1 MEDIGSCHQQLQDL
15 ATHLWN
21 PESKSVKDLNK
32 RRYYKIVIKS
42 RFGRWK
48 CGTGRSKIENVDERF
63 ILDWIENK
71 STEDVDGR
79 CHDVVMYTRRRVKK
93 YDFLK
98 AANFSRTKNNK

>member
-1 MEDIGSCHQQLQDL
+1 M
-15 ATHLWN
+15 
-21 PESKSVKDLNK
+21 NK
-32 RRYYKIVIKS
+32 RRYYKIVKKS

-48 CGTGRSKIENVDERF
+48 CGTGRSKIIENVDERF
-63 ILDWIENK
+63 ILKCIENK

-98 AANFSRTKNNK
+98 VANFSRTKNNK